1 MHDLQYLAPETH
13 GHMASRRVYANAET
27 FSDSSGLLW
36 IGDLVHS
43 QQDTGT
49 FRVSFVE
56 LPRVIQHQLLGNSTT
71 VALQLSGEMTWD
83 ERSMGSLPLHYRRGA
98 T

>member
-1 MHDLQYLAPETH
+1 MHDLQYLALEIN

-43 QQDTGT
+43 
-49 FRVSFVE
+49 
-56 LPRVIQHQLLGNSTT
+56 
-71 VALQLSGEMTWD
+71 
-83 ERSMGSLPLHYRRGA
+83 
-98 T
+98 